1 MRADWSVELLAVRGS
16 FSLPDALWGTAGKIF
31 KLKGVSQ
38 SSNAAWTM
46 PLASDARPR
55 GHASDTGNGALRWRA
70 PVVGTKRPESGRKE
84 EDSHGRTRDE
94 RRASSSSATSS
105 GPGEGSDAAVRS
117 STEEGFNI
125 ALVELA
131 AEMEREL
138 ALERTGDKPRTA
150 IGSFIKK
157 FRGDGAS
164 SPGGA
169 DGRGRGEGGDR
180 GDDAPFWWRD
190 PSATSPSP
198 DRSLRD
204 GLGDVVLAASPVL
217 GQSPSLDRSGFS
229 EGWRSEDSYPSDEML
244 SELSESSM
252 RRTRRLARARE
263 EVGLSTEDSLSSLE
277 AWRRSDDYAHLI
289 ADDVERVD
297 ILEQWRRRRRLE
309 AATKGADA
317 SHAARAAAAVAA
329 LDAGSDLDRE
339 AIEKIAAAAAAK
351 VSVEEAEAATL
362 RAEAEA
368 ATLRAEAED
377 DDAAEDAARAGNR
390 PPPAAE
396 RSSPSKSRE
405 DAPPAAARSPEP
417 RQAASSP
424 AKGKARRSLEFGG
437 GAEDDGADVQNDGTD
452 VQNDGADVP
461 DSASESSSMHTPA
474 GSPRANHPSASR
486 RDMMLGDMLG
496 DTVGDVL
503 FGDGPAASAPLMV
516 FPTTAAVVAQSAK
529 PPARPAPAKPP
540 RSPPAGAPSPA
551 IDAPSPPPSP
561 ARSPESAALPRP
573 PPSSSGPSSSSSSGS
588 IRRPARLPPVHR
600 PPLPKQKA
608 ERYQPPRESPSPRE
622 PLSPIEMVAAEV
634 PPRPPRPPP
643 ESPPESPKAADAFEH
658 SPTRHPAAASAAV
671 ADLAATASNP
681 WLPARMQ
688 TGSASVHRP
697 TAAVR
702 GDAPPGWLG
711 DEWAAPEDEDDGL
724 VVMLKA
730 RIENLQGQLAR
741 YDSS

>member
-1 MRADWSVELLAVRGS
+1 M
-16 FSLPDALWGTAGKIF
+16 
-31 KLKGVSQ
+31 SQ

-55 GHASDTGNGALRWRA
+55 GRASDTGNGALRWRA
-70 PVVGTKRPESGRKE
+70 PVVGTKRPESAGRRKE

-157 FRGDGAS
+157 FRGDGAA

-190 PSATSPSP
+190 TSATSPSP

-204 GLGDVVLAASPVL
+204 GPGDVVLAASPVL

-252 RRTRRLARARE
+252 RLTRRLARARE
-263 EVGLSTEDSLSSLE
+263 EVGLSTEDSLASLE

-329 LDAGSDLDRE
+329 LDVGSDLDRE

-351 VSVEEAEAATL
+351 VSVEEAEAAML
-362 RAEAEA
+362 RAEAES
-368 ATLRAEAED
+368 
-377 DDAAEDAARAGNR
+377 DAA
-390 PPPAAE
+390 AE
-396 RSSPSKSRE
+396 EMGVTLMRTAFSPNIKERNDFST
-405 DAPPAAARSPEP
+405 AIFN
-417 RQAASSP
+417 
-424 AKGKARRSLEFGG
+424 AKGEVVDVRIVKDTLNDSRFQRRLKALLKKAKFQ
-437 GAEDDGADVQNDGTD
+437 A
-452 VQNDGADVP
+452 
-461 DSASESSSMHTPA
+461 
-474 GSPRANHPSASR
+474 PSAK
-486 RDMMLGDMLG
+486 G
-496 DTVGDVL
+496 
-503 FGDGPAASAPLMV
+503 
-516 FPTTAAVVAQSAK
+516 VV
-529 PPARPAPAKPP
+529 
-540 RSPPAGAPSPA
+540 
-551 IDAPSPPPSP
+551 
-561 ARSPESAALPRP
+561 
-573 PPSSSGPSSSSSSGS
+573 
-588 IRRPARLPPVHR
+588 
-600 PPLPKQKA
+600 
-608 ERYQPPRESPSPRE
+608 
-622 PLSPIEMVAAEV
+622 
-634 PPRPPRPPP
+634 
-643 ESPPESPKAADAFEH
+643 
-658 SPTRHPAAASAAV
+658 
-671 ADLAATASNP
+671 N
-681 WLPARMQ
+681 
-688 TGSASVHRP
+688 
-697 TAAVR
+697 
-702 GDAPPGWLG
+702 
-711 DEWAAPEDEDDGL
+711 
-724 VVMLKA
+724 LKL
-730 RIENLQGQLAR
+730 RFDFQLNQ
-741 YDSS
+741 

>member
-1 MRADWSVELLAVRGS
+1 M
-16 FSLPDALWGTAGKIF
+16 
-31 KLKGVSQ
+31 SQ

-55 GHASDTGNGALRWRA
+55 GRASDTGNGALRWRA
-70 PVVGTKRPESGRKE
+70 PVVGTKRPESAGRRKE

-157 FRGDGAS
+157 FRGDGAA

-190 PSATSPSP
+190 TSATSPSP

-204 GLGDVVLAASPVL
+204 GPGDVVLAASPVL

-252 RRTRRLARARE
+252 RLTRRLARARE
-263 EVGLSTEDSLSSLE
+263 EVGLSTEDSLASLE

-329 LDAGSDLDRE
+329 LDVGSDLDRE

-351 VSVEEAEAATL
+351 VSVEEAEAAML
-362 RAEAEA
+362 RAEAESDA
-368 ATLRAEAED
+368 
-377 DDAAEDAARAGNR
+377 AAEDAAQAGSRA
-390 PPPAAE
+390 PPAAE
-396 RSSPSKSRE
+396 RSPPERSSHSKRRE
-405 DAPPAAARSPEP
+405 DAPPVAAQSSEP
-417 RQAASSP
+417 GRGGDKAASSP

-437 GAEDDGADVQNDGTD
+437 GTEDHGTDVHNDGSGVHNDGTG
-452 VQNDGADVP
+452 VHNDGTDVP

-474 GSPRANHPSASR
+474 GSPRANQASASR
-486 RDMMLGDMLG
+486 PDMMLGDMLG

-516 FPTTAAVVAQSAK
+516 FPTTAAVVAQPTK
-529 PPARPAPAKPP
+529 PPARPAPPKPP

-608 ERYQPPRESPSPRE
+608 ERDQPQREPPSPRE

-634 PPRPPRPPP
+634 PTRPPPPPP
-643 ESPPESPKAADAFEH
+643 ESPPESPEAANAFEH
-658 SPTRHPAAASAAV
+658 SPTRQPAAASAAV
-671 ADLAATASNP
+671 AAAAATASNP

-688 TGSASVHRP
+688 TGASVHRP
-697 TAAVR
+697 NAYANAEYANA
-702 GDAPPGWLG
+702 APPGWLG

-741 YDSS
+741 FNSS

>member
-1 MRADWSVELLAVRGS
+1 
-16 FSLPDALWGTAGKIF
+16 
-31 KLKGVSQ
+31 
-38 SSNAAWTM
+38 M

-55 GHASDTGNGALRWRA
+55 GHASDSGNGALRWRA
-70 PVVGTKRPESGRKE
+70 PVVGTKRHESAGRRKE

-150 IGSFIKK
+150 IGSFIEK
-157 FRGDGAS
+157 FRGAGAS

-169 DGRGRGEGGDR
+169 DERGRGEGGDR

-190 PSATSPSP
+190 TSATSPSP

-252 RRTRRLARARE
+252 RLTRRLARARE
-263 EVGLSTEDSLSSLE
+263 EVGLSTEDSLASLE

-351 VSVEEAEAATL
+351 VSVEEAEAAML
-362 RAEAEA
+362 RAEAE
-368 ATLRAEAED
+368 
-377 DDAAEDAARAGNR
+377 AEDAARAGNR
-390 PPPAAE
+390 APPATERSSPE

-405 DAPPAAARSPEP
+405 DAPREDAARSPEP
-417 RQAASSP
+417 ARGGDEAASSP

-437 GAEDDGADVQNDGTD
+437 GAGDDGADVHNDGT
-452 VQNDGADVP
+452 DVP

-474 GSPRANHPSASR
+474 GSPRANQASDMR
-486 RDMMLGDMLG
+486 RPDMMLGDMLG

-503 FGDGPAASAPLMV
+503 FGDGPADGLMV
-516 FPTTAAVVAQSAK
+516 FPTTAAVVAQ
-529 PPARPAPAKPP
+529 PAK
-540 RSPPAGAPSPA
+540 PPAGAPSPA

-573 PPSSSGPSSSSSSGS
+573 PPSSSGPSSSSSGS

-608 ERYQPPRESPSPRE
+608 ERYQPPREPLSPREPPSPRE

-658 SPTRHPAAASAAV
+658 SPTRHPATASAAV
-671 ADLAATASNP
+671 AAAATASNP

-688 TGSASVHRP
+688 TGASVHRP
-697 TAAVR
+697 THNAEYANAAAVR
-702 GDAPPGWLG
+702 GDAAAPSGEPYPKPPGWLG

-741 YDSS
+741 YNSS

>member
-1 MRADWSVELLAVRGS
+1 
-16 FSLPDALWGTAGKIF
+16 
-31 KLKGVSQ
+31 
-38 SSNAAWTM
+38 M

-55 GHASDTGNGALRWRA
+55 GRASDTGNGALRWRA
-70 PVVGTKRPESGRKE
+70 PVVGTKRPESAGRRKE

-157 FRGDGAS
+157 FRGDGAA

-190 PSATSPSP
+190 TSATSPSP

-204 GLGDVVLAASPVL
+204 GPGDVVLAASPVL

-252 RRTRRLARARE
+252 RLTRRLARARE
-263 EVGLSTEDSLSSLE
+263 EVGLSTEDSLASLE

-329 LDAGSDLDRE
+329 LDVGSDLDRE

-351 VSVEEAEAATL
+351 VSVEEAEAAML
-362 RAEAEA
+362 RAEAESDA
-368 ATLRAEAED
+368 
-377 DDAAEDAARAGNR
+377 AAEDAARAGNR
-390 PPPAAE
+390 APPAAE
-396 RSSPSKSRE
+396 RSPPERSSPSKRRE
-405 DAPPAAARSPEP
+405 DAPPVAARSSEP
-417 RQAASSP
+417 GRGGDKAASSP

-437 GAEDDGADVQNDGTD
+437 GAEDHGSDVHNDGTG
-452 VQNDGADVP
+452 VHNDGTDVP

-474 GSPRANHPSASR
+474 GSPRANQASSSR
-486 RDMMLGDMLG
+486 PDMMLGDMLG

-516 FPTTAAVVAQSAK
+516 FPTTAAVVAQPTK
-529 PPARPAPAKPP
+529 PPARPAPPKPP

-573 PPSSSGPSSSSSSGS
+573 PPSSSGPSSSSSSSSGS
-588 IRRPARLPPVHR
+588 IRRPARLPRCTGLRCRSRRRRGTNP
-600 PPLPKQKA
+600 
-608 ERYQPPRESPSPRE
+608 SGSPRRRG
-622 PLSPIEMVAAEV
+622 SPC
-634 PPRPPRPPP
+634 RP
-643 ESPPESPKAADAFEH
+643 
-658 SPTRHPAAASAAV
+658 
-671 ADLAATASNP
+671 
-681 WLPARMQ
+681 
-688 TGSASVHRP
+688 
-697 TAAVR
+697 
-702 GDAPPGWLG
+702 
-711 DEWAAPEDEDDGL
+711 
-724 VVMLKA
+724 
-730 RIENLQGQLAR
+730 
-741 YDSS
+741 

>member
-1 MRADWSVELLAVRGS
+1 
-16 FSLPDALWGTAGKIF
+16 
-31 KLKGVSQ
+31 
-38 SSNAAWTM
+38 M

-70 PVVGTKRPESGRKE
+70 PVVGTKRHESAGRRKE

-150 IGSFIKK
+150 IGSFIEK
-157 FRGDGAS
+157 FRGAGAS

-190 PSATSPSP
+190 TSATSPSP

-252 RRTRRLARARE
+252 RLTRRLARARE
-263 EVGLSTEDSLSSLE
+263 EVGLSTEDSLASLE

-608 ERYQPPRESPSPRE
+608 ERYQPPREPPSPRE

-634 PPRPPRPPP
+634 PPDRRARPRSRPPSRPRRRMRSSTRRRDTPPPPLLRWRRRRRPPL
-643 ESPPESPKAADAFEH
+643 
-658 SPTRHPAAASAAV
+658 TRGCPRGCKPARRFIDRPIMRSTQTRRRF
-671 ADLAATASNP
+671 AATRRPHRVNLTLNP
-681 WLPARMQ
+681 PVGSGTSGPLPR
-688 TGSASVHRP
+688 TRTTV
-697 TAAVR
+697 
-702 GDAPPGWLG
+702 W
-711 DEWAAPEDEDDGL
+711 W
-724 VVMLKA
+724 
-730 RIENLQGQLAR
+730 
-741 YDSS
+741 